1 MDNFEHSDFYPTTI
15 PDPSSSYISKI
26 HFNFSSADPGFN
38 MLVAI
43 RNSWEC
49 DLSIKTN
56 TIIVPYIEVHAAAL
70 VAVEESEELVHEDPG
85 DAGGQQQPVHVLQL
99 LLAQLPARTLQ
110 VETSAVSHNTQGWS
124 LKHFTT
130 LLLPLSDELLSVLG
144 LVQQNL
150 DVLSGQRRD

>member
-1 MDNFEHSDFYPTTI
+1 MDNFNSSIEHSAFYTTTI

-26 HFNFSSADPGFN
+26 HFNFSSADPGFD

-49 DLSIKTN
+49 DKTIKTN
-56 TIIVPYIEVHAAAL
+56 TIIVPHIEVHAAAL
-70 VAVEESEELVHEDPG
+70 VAVEEAEELVHEDPG

-110 VETSAVSHNTQGWS
+110 VETSAVSHNTQGGR
-124 LKHFTT
+124 T
-130 LLLPLSDELLSVLG
+130 PY
-144 LVQQNL
+144 NL
-150 DVLSGQRRD
+150 TSAIP